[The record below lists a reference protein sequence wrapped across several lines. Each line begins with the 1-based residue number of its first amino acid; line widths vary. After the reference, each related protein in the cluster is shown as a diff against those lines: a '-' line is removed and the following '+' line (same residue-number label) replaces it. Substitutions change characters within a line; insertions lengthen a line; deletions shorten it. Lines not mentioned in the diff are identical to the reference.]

1 MDDGRMLTV
10 RQTALSIGLTESRIQ
25 KALRESRLCGVRQG
39 GTWRVLVDDQ
49 DRVLYRGDRL
59 PTEWRHD
66 AVRHVGT
73 RSDPWPT
80 DITARLDTLQGRTIL
95 LTDSATA
102 RERELATMV
111 EELRRDREFDRIASQ
126 TKADEATE
134 EITRLKAH
142 LEEERRR
149 RELGVRS
156 ALLGLVAMIPAAD
169 AEELRRFGLPA
180 E

>member
-1 MDDGRMLTV
+1 VDGGQMLTV
-10 RQTALSIGLTESRIQ
+10 RQTALRLNLPESRIQ
-25 KALRESRLCGVRQG
+25 KALRESRLCGVREG
-39 GTWRVLVDDQ
+39 TTWRVLVDDH

-59 PTEWRHD
+59 PAEWRHD
-66 AVRHVGT
+66 GVRHVGT
-73 RSDPWPT
+73 RNDPWPA

-102 RERELATMV
+102 RERQLATMV
-111 EELRRDREFDRIASQ
+111 EELRRDREFDRIASE
-126 TKADEATE
+126 TKAEGAAE
-134 EITRLKAH
+134 QIVRLKAH

>member
-1 MDDGRMLTV
+1 MDGGQLLTV
-10 RQTALSIGLTESRIQ
+10 RQTALRLGLPEPRIQ
-25 KALRESRLCGVRQG
+25 KALRESRLCGVREG
-39 GTWRVLVDDQ
+39 NSWRVVLDDH

-59 PTEWRHD
+59 PAEWRNE
-66 AVRHVGT
+66 AVRHVGM
-73 RSDPWPT
+73 RSDPWPP

-102 RERELATMV
+102 RERELAAMV

-126 TKADEATE
+126 TKADEASE
-134 EITRLKAH
+134 EIARLKGH